1 MNKGSV
7 LTDMYCNTEEPA
19 PRDFKQE
26 LNFKI
31 PFFFWIRLATIL
43 ENAGKLCDAW
53 CKAGKKSIE
62 DWSNTLEEFK
72 TSTKVDR
79 Q

>member
-7 LTDMYCNTEEPA
+7 LTDMYYNTDEPA

-26 LNFKI
+26 LDFKI
-31 PFFFWIRLATIL
+31 PFFFWIRLETIL
-43 ENAGKLCDAW
+43 ENAGKLWDAW
-53 CKAGKKSIE
+53 CKEYRGLAK
-62 DWSNTLEEFK
+62 TLEEFK
-72 TSTKVDR
+72 TLTKVER

>member
-1 MNKGSV
+1 M
-7 LTDMYCNTEEPA
+7 LTDMYYNTDEPT

-26 LNFKI
+26 LDFKI

-43 ENAGKLCDAW
+43 ENAGRHCDAW

-62 DWSNTLEEFK
+62 DWSKTLEEY
-72 TSTKVDR
+72 
-79 Q
+79 